1 MCIAIKYQLDAEN
14 LPVCI
19 YYTCT
24 PPGQKVKDEI
34 IPAVVEECHFI
45 SKLSYD
51 CLYYYATAKA
61 DVRVP
66 SLGLKEYQFRDL
78 LL

>member
-1 MCIAIKYQLDAEN
+1 MVLA
-14 LPVCI
+14 VCI
-19 YYTCT
+19 
-24 PPGQKVKDEI
+24 I
-34 IPAVVEECHFI
+34 
-45 SKLSYD
+45 SYD

>member
-1 MCIAIKYQLDAEN
+1 MYI
-14 LPVCI
+14 VF
-19 YYTCT
+19 
-24 PPGQKVKDEI
+24 PGRKVKVKVKDEVI
-34 IPAVVEECHFI
+34 SAEVEKCYFV
-45 SKLSYD
+45 SKLSFD

-66 SLGLKEYQFRDL
+66 SLGLTKEYQFRDL